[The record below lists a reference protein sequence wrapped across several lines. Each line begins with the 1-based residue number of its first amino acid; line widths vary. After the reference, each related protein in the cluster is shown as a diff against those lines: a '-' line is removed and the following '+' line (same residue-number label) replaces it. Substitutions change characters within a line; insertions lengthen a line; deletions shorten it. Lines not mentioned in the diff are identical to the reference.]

1 MTLTK
6 GNLIL
11 TITGMASI
19 VAGEIKD
26 VHSEL
31 CTRTRKHYHGLF
43 YIIKVYKFLFTIV
56 WYYIDDEVCISQ
68 LLRLSEYD
76 DKWFGH
82 YQLPKKKMKRA
93 HKKYCLL
100 VFYRAVIFSAAVFKV
115 TFFFSFPNRYICMI
129 VKSFSPCV
137 NVQLF
142 VIHSLKKLRI

>member
-6 GNLIL
+6 GNLIP
-11 TITGMASI
+11 TISQAWLLLLLEKSKM
-19 VAGEIKD
+19 
-26 VHSEL
+26 

-82 YQLPKKKMKRA
+82 YQLSNKMKRA
-93 HKKYCLL
+93 HKKYCLI

-115 TFFFSFPNRYICMI
+115 TVFFFISKQIYLYDCKEFQSLRKCIAFCYP
-129 VKSFSPCV
+129 FSEETAH
-137 NVQLF
+137 
-142 VIHSLKKLRI
+142 IM